1 MEEKS
6 LTKEILH
13 VDLNNFYASVEMIL
27 NPSLKDKFVA
37 VCGSVENRHGIILAK
52 SENAKKLG
60 VKTGMVI
67 RDALKLCPNLV
78 LVEAKH
84 NKYIAYSKLVKNIY
98 RKYTDYIESFGID
111 ECWLD
116 VTHSIKMFGSAE
128 KIANEIREDVKRE
141 LGLTV
146 SVGVSFNKVFA
157 KLGSDIKKPDA
168 VTVISLDNFKQKIW
182 NLPVED
188 LLFVGRSMRL
198 KLNKIN
204 INTIG
209 DLANTDCAYL
219 TKKFGKWGRV
229 LYDYANGLDSEPVNK
244 DNERDEIKS
253 VGNSMTTYRDLV
265 TDEDIKIIFTVLA
278 ESVSARVIDH
288 NLGKPKTLSIYVR
301 DEFLESI
308 TRQRK
313 FEHPTVLPEDF
324 VSTAFN
330 LYKDNV
336 KRGTIVRSLGIS
348 VGDFVGGEEQ
358 ISFDDE
364 KYDKKNKLNDT
375 VTSIRSKYGGESVL
389 KGILLKDKKFMREN
403 SKEGH
408 FLNIDDDI

>member
-1 MEEKS
+1 MNRQ
-6 LTKEILH
+6 ILH

-84 NKYIAYSKLVKNIY
+84 NKYIAYSKLIKNIY

-128 KIANEIREDVKRE
+128 KIANDIRREVKE
-141 LGLTV
+141 KSGLTV

-157 KLGSDIKKPDA
+157 KLGSDLKKPDA
-168 VTVISLDNFKQKIW
+168 TTVISRENYKEKIW
-182 NLPVED
+182 NLPVEN
-188 LLFVGRSMRL
+188 LLYVGRSTQL

-204 INTIG
+204 ILTIG
-209 DLANTDCAYL
+209 DLAKTDVNYL
-219 TKKFGKWGRV
+219 YKKFGKWGKI
-229 LYDYANGLDSEPVNK
+229 LHDYANGLDDSLVSK
-244 DNERDEIKS
+244 DHDHDEIKS

-265 TDEDIKIIFTVLA
+265 TDEDIKIILTVLA
-278 ESVSARVIDH
+278 DSVSSRVIEH
-288 NLGKPKTLSIYVR
+288 NVGKPKTLSIYVR
-301 DEFLESI
+301 DEFLDSI

-313 FEHPTVLPEDF
+313 FEYPTLLPEDY
-324 VSTAFN
+324 VSTAFQ
-330 LYKDNV
+330 LYKENV
-336 KRGTIVRSLGIS
+336 KKGTCVRTLGIS
-348 VGDFVGGEEQ
+348 VSDFDGGEEQ
-358 ISFDDE
+358 ISFDDA
-364 KYDKKNKLNDT
+364 KYTKKSKLNDT
-375 VTSIRSKYGGESVL
+375 VSNIRNKYGNESVL

-403 SKEGH
+403 AKEGH
-408 FLNIDDDI
+408 FLNIDDKI